1 MSKLKVGDRVMFT
14 SNDTNIPLNSV
25 GRVTLVEKNYILVDF
40 DMIGAWEV
48 LEEELEA
55 DGEPFYCLKD
65 YWYFEPIL
73 QENSQYDPD
82 GLEPSVFAVDD
93 TEFDL
98 VNKPK
103 HYQLLP
109 GVEVRD
115 VIKVLVSKI
124 ANKGIL
130 TEMQI
135 SDYVQMMQYLLRF
148 MEKGGVED
156 IKKAKVYLE
165 WILED
170 AIKEDQED

>member
-1 MSKLKVGDRVMFT
+1 MPLLRPTEANDYYKGEGVSVREIHGDYGQYIMGIDSDGDEISASKV
-14 SNDTNIPLNSV
+14 
-25 GRVTLVEKNYILVDF
+25 
-40 DMIGAWEV
+40 
-48 LEEELEA
+48 
-55 DGEPFYCLKD
+55 
-65 YWYFEPIL
+65 YWYFEPL
-73 QENSQYDPD
+73 QQTCEEGVPVHDPVNN
-82 GLEPSVFAVDD
+82 PS
-93 TEFDL
+93 
-98 VNKPK
+98 

-124 ANKGIL
+124 ADKGVL

-170 AIKEDQED
+170 A

>member
-1 MSKLKVGDRVMFT
+1 MAQTNPICGWLKPT
-14 SNDTNIPLNSV
+14 
-25 GRVTLVEKNYILVDF
+25 EKNKYHSAFAAREIYSEDEYSIVGIDINGEDVD
-40 DMIGAWEV
+40 A
-48 LEEELEA
+48 
-55 DGEPFYCLKD
+55 LKE
-65 YWYFEPIL
+65 YWYFEPIT
-73 QENSQYDPD
+73 QENNQYDPVNN
-82 GLEPSVFAVDD
+82 PS
-93 TEFDL
+93 
-98 VNKPK
+98 

-124 ANKGIL
+124 ADKGVL

-170 AIKEDQED
+170 A